1 MIKRPL
7 IAAASLVALASV
19 SAGAVSASDPT
30 ASGSDPDRAAGASVP
45 ASEWMPVS
53 AVAQKLEE
61 QGYTV
66 YEIERDGGVYDVDLV
81 DASGVR
87 REAYLDPRTGDIVR
101 WDDD

>member
-7 IAAASLVALASV
+7 IAGAGLVALASMV
-19 SAGAVSASDPT
+19 AGAVSASDPT
-30 ASGSDPDRAAGASVP
+30 ASDSDPDRAASASVP

-66 YEIERDGGVYDVDLV
+66 YEIERDRGVYDVDLV
-81 DASGVR
+81 DSSGMR